1 LPGVE
6 KARKI
11 YQEVIDEGN
20 NILETGMR
28 DLRRNAREYICA
40 DKRAYL
46 TMESAKR
53 AFTRYKRATKNWMPQ
68 VPYRCDVCKKW
79 HLTKK

>member
-1 LPGVE
+1 MKTHCITWDE
-6 KARKI
+6 IKALAVKSSPRLH
-11 YQEVIDEGN
+11 G
-20 NILETGMR
+20 
-28 DLRRNAREYICA
+28 AREYICA
-40 DKRAYL
+40 DKRAYQ

-53 AFTRYKRATKNWMPQ
+53 AFTRYKKSAKNWIPQ